1 VKEPDNLQ
9 IAADTIPRQRPGYT
23 VEKSPCCFFLKDT
36 ESKKLIKLNETSA
49 LIWQVCTGEWSVG
62 EIIDVLKESYPD
74 AADGMDA
81 DVHQALNLLMAQD
94 VLEIQ

>member
-1 VKEPDNLQ
+1 MSKQNNTQLD
-9 IAADTIPRQRPGYT
+9 ADTVPKQRPGYT
-23 VEKSPCCFFLKDT
+23 VEKSPCCFFLKNT

-74 AADGMDA
+74 AADGMDG
-81 DVHQALNLLMAQD
+81 DVRQALSLLVEQE
-94 VLEIQ
+94 VLELQ